1 MIEIAM
7 LCWPFWLGGAMLGLA
22 GLAGW
27 AKW

>member
-1 MIEIAM
+1 MM
-7 LCWPFWLGGAMLGLA
+7 LCWPFWLAGAMLGLA

>member
-1 MIEIAM
+1 MM
-7 LCWPFWLGGAMLGLA
+7 LCWPFLLAGAMLGLA